1 MSGPDAGLSWW
12 AGQAQG
18 QAAILAALDA
28 PAWLVEADHLTVL
41 QANEAAAAFLGR
53 PQQALPGLDAQALL
67 PSLEDLA
74 FWGEAQAGHA
84 TTLDSE
90 IDLPR
95 PGGGE
100 ARMRRRISRLP
111 GEGPGLWLVQLQ
123 DLSRE
128 HAAQRE
134 RERAL
139 AELRATLEAT
149 ADGILVTDLSGGIRA
164 FNRRF
169 AQLWSLPPQALEQR
183 DDARVHAWMALQT
196 TQPEAWRARLA
207 ALREHCLTSANDTV
221 RLVDGSLLECHT
233 QPQWSQGRPI
243 GRVFSFR
250 ELNRLRPGAP
260 RRDGDGEPDAGSR
273 LPHRAT
279 FVARVDDALAQARD
293 SGASLVVLCVDVD
306 TQALWGA
313 PDAALPSEDRWAA
326 VVRLLRAGLQAPAM
340 LARLGAARFGVLL
353 ENASEAKAEAVAR
366 RWQALAAAEPAGSI
380 SPPVVGVAA
389 YPQAGN
395 SADELLAHAEKALAR
410 AQALGESC
418 RTHQSSGE
426 SRTQRQQRLEAALRD
441 GLAQPQFRLQYQP
454 RIDMAQGRPCGL
466 EALVRWKD
474 PLAHR
479 ELLPAQFLPLANRA
493 GLLATLDEWV
503 LSQAVQQ
510 LARWRAA
517 GLMLPVSVNLGAAS
531 LLRPGLARRIEAL
544 LVHAGVPAQALS
556 LELSEEALNTDPEAT
571 AITVRALRALGLGVV
586 LDGFGRGESSAT
598 LLQRLPLSAVKLDR
612 SVLHD
617 ATRHAQGAAWLRAT
631 AALVRALGLDC
642 QAVGVETEGQR
653 LALAQAGGLS
663 WQGFLHG
670 AALDAQRVPNWCA
683 RVAAAAA

>member
-18 QAAILAALDA
+18 QAKLLAALDA
-28 PAWLVEADHLTVL
+28 PAWLVEADQLTVL
-41 QANEAAAAFLGR
+41 QANAAAAALLGR
-53 PQQALPGLDAQALL
+53 DAAALVGQDAQSLLPGL
-67 PSLEDLA
+67 EDMA
-74 FWGEAQAGHA
+74 FWGEARAGQDGV
-84 TTLDSE
+84 LDSE

-95 PGGGE
+95 PTGGE
-100 ARMRRRISRLP
+100 ARMRRRITRVP
-111 GEGPGLWLVQLQ
+111 GTVPGVWLVQLQ

-149 ADGILVTDLSGGIRA
+149 ADGILVTDLAGGIRA

-183 DDARVHAWMALQT
+183 DDERVHAWMALQT
-196 TQPEAWRARLA
+196 TRPQAWRDRLA
-207 ALREHCLTSANDTV
+207 ALREHCLTAATDTV

-250 ELNRLRPGAP
+250 EINRLRPGAP
-260 RRDGDGEPDAGSR
+260 RRDEDSEPDAGSR
-273 LPHRAT
+273 LPHRAS

-293 SGASLVVLCVDVD
+293 SGASLVVICVDVD
-306 TQALWGA
+306 AQWLWGA
-313 PDAALPSEDRWAA
+313 PDAPLPSEDRWAA
-326 VVRLLRAGLQAPAM
+326 VVRLLRAGLQSPAM

-366 RWQALAAAEPAGSI
+366 RWLALAAAEPGGAVGA
-380 SPPVVGVAA
+380 PVVGVAA
-389 YPQAGN
+389 YPQAGS
-395 SADELLAHAEKALAR
+395 SADELLGHAETALAR
-410 AQALGESC
+410 AHALGESC
-418 RTHQSSGE
+418 RSHQSSGE
-426 SRTQRQQRLEAALRD
+426 SRTQRQQRLEAALRE

-454 RIDMAQGRPCGL
+454 RIDMSSGQPCGL
-466 EALVRWKD
+466 EALVRWQD

-479 ELLPAQFLPLANRA
+479 ELLPAQFLPLAARA
-493 GLLATLDEWV
+493 GLSATLDEWV
-503 LSQAVQQ
+503 LSQAIQQ

-517 GLMLPVSVNLGAAS
+517 GLMLPVSVNLSAAS

-544 LVHAGVPAQALS
+544 LAHAGVPAEALS
-556 LELSEEALNTDPEAT
+556 LELDEATLNTDPEAT

-586 LDGFGRGESSAT
+586 LDGFGRGDSSAT

-617 ATRHAQGAAWLRAT
+617 ATRHAQGAAWLRGT
-631 AALVRALGLDC
+631 AALVRALGLEC
-642 QAVGVETEGQR
+642 QAVGVETEHQR
-653 LALAQAGGLS
+653 QALALAGGQS

-670 AALDAQRVPNWCA
+670 AALDAQRVPTWCA
-683 RVAAAAA
+683 RLGAAAA

>member
-18 QAAILAALDA
+18 QASLLAALDA
-28 PAWLVEADHLTVL
+28 PAWLVEADQFTVV
-41 QANEAAAAFLGR
+41 QANAAAGIFLGQDASALVGQDA
-53 PQQALPGLDAQALL
+53 PSLLPGL
-67 PSLEDLA
+67 EDMA
-74 FWGEAQAGHA
+74 FWGEARAGHA
-84 TTLDSE
+84 GVLDSE
-90 IDLPR
+90 IHLPC

-100 ARMRRRISRLP
+100 ARVRRRITRLP
-111 GEGPGLWLVQLQ
+111 GAEPGLWLVQLQ

-134 RERAL
+134 REHAL

-149 ADGILVTDLSGGIRA
+149 ADGILVTDLAGGIRA

-169 AQLWSLPPQALEQR
+169 AQLWSLPAQALEQR
-183 DDARVHAWMALQT
+183 DDERVHAWMALQT
-196 TQPEAWRARLA
+196 TQPQAWRERLA
-207 ALREHCLTSANDTV
+207 VLREHCLTEATDTV

-260 RRDGDGEPDAGSR
+260 RRDEDREPDAGSH
-273 LPHRAT
+273 LPHRAS

-293 SGASLVVLCVDVD
+293 SGASLVVICVDVD
-306 TQALWGA
+306 AQLLWGA
-313 PDAALPSEDRWAA
+313 PDAPLPSEDRWTA
-326 VVRLLRAGLQAPAM
+326 VVRLLRAGLQSPAM

-353 ENASEAKAEAVAR
+353 ENAGEAKAEAVAR
-366 RWQALAAAEPAGSI
+366 RWQALAAAEPGAAFSA
-380 SPPVVGVAA
+380 PVVGVAA
-389 YPQAGN
+389 YPQAGA
-395 SADELLAHAEKALAR
+395 SADELLGHAHKALTR
-410 AQALGESC
+410 AHALGESC

-426 SRTQRQQRLEAALRD
+426 SRTQRQQRLEVALRD

-454 RIDMAQGRPCGL
+454 RIDMSSGQPCGL
-466 EALVRWKD
+466 EALVRWQD
-474 PLAHR
+474 PLAPR
-479 ELLPAQFLPLANRA
+479 ELLPAQFLPLAARA
-493 GLLATLDEWV
+493 GLSATLDEWV

-510 LARWRAA
+510 AARWRAA
-517 GLMLPVSVNLGAAS
+517 GLMLPVSVNLSAAS

-544 LVHAGVPAQALS
+544 LAHAGVPASVLS
-556 LELSEEALNTDPEAT
+556 LELGEDTLNADPEAS
-571 AITVRALRALGLGVV
+571 AITVRALRALGLGLV
-586 LDGFGRGESSAT
+586 LDGFGRGDSSAT
-598 LLQRLPLSAVKLDR
+598 LLQRLPLCAVKLDR

-617 ATRHAQGAAWLRAT
+617 ASRHAQGAAWLRGT
-631 AALVRALGLDC
+631 AALVRALGLEC

-653 LALAQAGGLS
+653 LALAQAGGQS

-683 RVAAAAA
+683 RLGAAAA